1 MLVIKREGCLP
12 MNENKM
18 EDVGQGLEM
27 CVKTSLKREHFLCT
41 IMPFP
46 HESVGSQPVPET

>member
-1 MLVIKREGCLP
+1 